1 MSVLNLGNIWQPLT
15 NITMDGDTKDVL
27 VQVGHILTTIFNSI
41 MCSFTDALNVL
52 VIMAVKRR
60 SRLQSYNSTLL
71 ACLAVADELSWLD
84 RLKNDEVKKKCN
96 FFYKKCKI

>member
-15 NITMDGDTKDVL
+15 NITMDGDTKGVL
-27 VQVGHILTTIFNSI
+27 VQVGHILTIIFNSI

-60 SRLQSYNSTLL
+60 SRPTELQQHI
-71 ACLAVADELSWLD
+71 A
-84 RLKNDEVKKKCN
+84 RLPGGSG
-96 FFYKKCKI
+96 